1 MFMIKRK
8 RKLGIE
14 KLLSLIWSIYKN
26 LQIIVMIELIFP
38 MINEENNKI
47 RTSASLLLN
56 TVLQILAEQ
65 LGRKENKINGIQIRN
80 RNLKISLFSDDVFL
94 YITF

>member
-1 MFMIKRK
+1 MIKRK
-8 RKLGIE
+8 KKLGIE

-26 LQIIVMIELIFP
+26 LQIIGMIELFSP

-80 RNLKISLFSDDVFL
+80 ENLKISLFSDDVFL

>member
-8 RKLGIE
+8 KKLGIE

-26 LQIIVMIELIFP
+26 LQIIGMIELFSP
-38 MINEENNKI
+38 TINEENNKI

-65 LGRKENKINGIQIRN
+65 LGRKENKIKGIQIRN
-80 RNLKISLFSDDVFL
+80 ENLKISLFSDDVFL

>member
-26 LQIIVMIELIFP
+26 LQIIGMIELFSP
-38 MINEENNKI
+38 TINEENNKI

-56 TVLQILAEQ
+56 TVLQIFAEQ
-65 LGRKENKINGIQIRN
+65 LGKKT
-80 RNLKISLFSDDVFL
+80 K
-94 YITF
+94 

>member
-26 LQIIVMIELIFP
+26 LQIIGMIELFSP

-80 RNLKISLFSDDVFL
+80 ENLKISLFSDDVFL

>member
-80 RNLKISLFSDDVFL
+80 ENLKISLFSDDVFL